1 MSSVLT
7 YKVEIKNNQFN
18 TELCKYSSNWMK
30 VYCKIQRQIWHRI
43 KQLYMKYG
51 SIDLKM
57 MNSLTFELRSNYDL
71 TSRCLDSIVN
81 NMIGRYE
88 SLKEIKKTELI
99 RIERKI
105 EKTEAIIE
113 QLKKDKIELQEKAK
127 ENKIDSEELKK
138 LRNLKIKLHWKYDRL
153 NKLKSKYNLIE
164 DEILNNKLKLC
175 FGTKELL
182 KKNLSK
188 FRNKR
193 DNEIY
198 FIGRSSDT
206 TGNNNLQM
214 KYNRRLNQFYL
225 KVRKEIDLENG
236 KYVYGKIYFNK
247 DRSKIIKNI
256 LRRKDTALSY
266 RIKKE
271 NNTFYLY
278 LIFKVKHRSEDC
290 ITRNS
295 NGVIGVDFNKGFVS
309 VTETDKHGNM
319 INTFNIDY
327 RFKQGNKTK
336 TDLEKI
342 ACELTKYC
350 LDTGKDLVVE
360 KLNFSKT
367 KDSIIF
373 GKGRKYNEMIS
384 SFPYRIF
391 GNVII
396 SRCIKNK
403 IYLRQVNPAWTSY
416 IGNIKFAPSKK
427 LNIHSAAS
435 FVIARRGM
443 FISDSLSEKRMK
455 KIKKKRKKY
464 EKRIEKLKRLNNKY

>member
-18 TELCKYSSNWMK
+18 TELCKYSSDWMK
-30 VYCKIQRQIWHRI
+30 VYCKIQRQVWHRI
-43 KQLYMKYG
+43 KQSYIKYG
-51 SIDLKM
+51 FMDLKM
-57 MNSLTFELRSNYDL
+57 KNNLIAEIKLNYEL

-88 SLKEIKKTELI
+88 ALKELKKTELT
-99 RIERKI
+99 RIEREI

-113 QLKKDKIELQEKAK
+113 QLKKDRIKLQEKAK
-127 ENKIDSEELKK
+127 INKIDSDELKK
-138 LRNLKIKLHWKYDRL
+138 LRILKIKLHWKYDRL

-164 DEILNNKLKLC
+164 DEILNNRLKLC

-182 KKNLSK
+182 KKNLSE

-193 DNEIY
+193 DNEVY
-198 FIGRSSDT
+198 FIGRAGDS
-206 TGNNNLQM
+206 TGNNNLQLE
-214 KYNRRLNQFYL
+214 YNRRSNQFYL

-278 LIFKVKHRSEDC
+278 LTFKVKHRSEDC

-309 VTETDKHGNM
+309 VTEIDKHGNM
-319 INTFNIDY
+319 VNTFNIDY

-342 ACELTKYC
+342 ACKLIKYC
-350 LDTGKDLVVE
+350 LDTGKNLVIE

-367 KDSIIF
+367 KDSIIS

-391 GNVII
+391 GNVVI

-403 IYLRQVNPAWTSY
+403 VYLRQVNPAWTSY

-443 FISDSLSEKRMK
+443 FISDSLTEKRMK
-455 KIKKKRKKY
+455 KIKKKRKKH
-464 EKRIEKLKRLNNKY
+464 EKRIEKLKRPNNKY

>member
-18 TELCKYSSNWMK
+18 TELCKYSSDWMK
-30 VYCKIQRQIWHRI
+30 VYCKIQRQVWYRI
-43 KQLYMKYG
+43 KQSYMKYG
-51 SIDLKM
+51 FMDLKM
-57 MNSLTFELRSNYDL
+57 KNNLIAEIKLNYEL

-88 SLKEIKKTELI
+88 TLKELKKTELTML
-99 RIERKI
+99 ERRI
-105 EKTEAIIE
+105 EKTESIIE
-113 QLKKDKIELQEKAK
+113 QLKKDKIELQEKSK
-127 ENKIDSEELKK
+127 ENKIDSDELKK
-138 LRNLKIKLHWKYDRL
+138 LRLLKIKLHWKHDRL
-153 NKLKSKYNLIE
+153 NKLKSKYNLLE
-164 DEILNNKLKLC
+164 DEILNNRLKLC

-182 KKNLSK
+182 RKNLSK

-198 FIGRSSDT
+198 FIGRAGDSA
-206 TGNNNLQM
+206 GNNNLQL

-236 KYVYGKIYFNK
+236 KYVYGKIYFDK
-247 DRSKIIKNI
+247 DRSKIIKDI

-278 LIFKVKHRSEDC
+278 LIFKVNHNAEAC

-319 INTFNIDY
+319 VNTFNIDY

-342 ACELTKYC
+342 VCELTKYC
-350 LDTGKDLVVE
+350 LETGKDLVVE

-367 KDSIIF
+367 KDSIIS
-373 GKGRKYNEMIS
+373 GKGRKYNIWQ
-384 SFPYRIF
+384 R
-391 GNVII
+391 
-396 SRCIKNK
+396 
-403 IYLRQVNPAWTSY
+403 
-416 IGNIKFAPSKK
+416 
-427 LNIHSAAS
+427 
-435 FVIARRGM
+435 
-443 FISDSLSEKRMK
+443 
-455 KIKKKRKKY
+455 
-464 EKRIEKLKRLNNKY
+464 

>member
-18 TELCKYSSNWMK
+18 TELCKYSSDWMK
-30 VYCKIQRQIWHRI
+30 VYCKIQRQVWHRI
-43 KQLYMKYG
+43 KQSYIKYG
-51 SIDLKM
+51 FMDLKM
-57 MNSLTFELRSNYDL
+57 KNNLIAEIKLNYEL

-88 SLKEIKKTELI
+88 ALKELKKTELT

-113 QLKKDKIELQEKAK
+113 QLKKDRIKLQEKAK
-127 ENKIDSEELKK
+127 INKIDSDELKK
-138 LRNLKIKLHWKYDRL
+138 LRILKIKLHWKYDRL

-164 DEILNNKLKLC
+164 DEILNNRLKLC

-182 KKNLSK
+182 KKNLSE

-193 DNEIY
+193 DNEVY
-198 FIGRSSDT
+198 FIGRAGDS
-206 TGNNNLQM
+206 TGNNNLQLE
-214 KYNRRLNQFYL
+214 YNRRSNQFYL

-278 LIFKVKHRSEDC
+278 LTFKVKHRSEDC

-309 VTETDKHGNM
+309 VTEIDKHGNM
-319 INTFNIDY
+319 VNTFNIDY

-342 ACELTKYC
+342 ACKLIKYC
-350 LDTGKDLVVE
+350 LDTGKNLVIE

-367 KDSIIF
+367 KDSIIS

-391 GNVII
+391 GNVVI

-403 IYLRQVNPAWTSY
+403 VYLRQVNPAWTSY

-443 FISDSLSEKRMK
+443 FISDSLTEKRMK
-455 KIKKKRKKY
+455 KIKKKRKKH
-464 EKRIEKLKRLNNKY
+464 EKRIEKLKRPNNKY